1 MFVERNVKKFIGES
15 DVSRTTH
22 QGRYG
27 RWGNRL
33 SCYGDDVT
41 LWLGILARTS
51 HSSQYYHT
59 ARLLYAKN
67 IRVAAI
73 HVHCWAYCYTNPL
86 VAVLVE
92 AIALMEQCGP
102 ARSLRLQPP
111 YLIQLQP
118 TTAAANHHP
127 CTAPRSAALSYG
139 SHRGDAAPRH
149 LCFLITGLQLQHAG
163 QRLAPAR
170 AFYGQGARGTGD
182 AKEHK
187 LPFT

>member
-73 HVHCWAYCYTNPL
+73 YVHCWAYCYTNPL

-111 YLIQLQP
+111 YLRQLQP
-118 TTAAANHHP
+118 TTAAANHSRSQPQPQPTTIH
-127 CTAPRSAALSYG
+127 ARLHAQPRSHMAATAG
-139 SHRGDAAPRH
+139 MQRH
-149 LCFLITGLQLQHAG
+149 VTSAS
-163 QRLAPAR
+163 
-170 AFYGQGARGTGD
+170 
-182 AKEHK
+182 
-187 LPFT
+187 

>member
-73 HVHCWAYCYTNPL
+73 YVHCWAYCYTNPL

-111 YLIQLQP
+111 YLRQLSRALIWQP
-118 TTAAANHHP
+118 PRGCSATSPLLPDHWPSTPTCRATTRA
-127 CTAPRSAALSYG
+127 CSR
-139 SHRGDAAPRH
+139 
-149 LCFLITGLQLQHAG
+149 FLWPG
-163 QRLAPAR
+163 RKR
-170 AFYGQGARGTGD
+170 YRRC
-182 AKEHK
+182 
-187 LPFT
+187 